1 MGDVQRQ
8 MAVEN
13 IRHVPIAADDQQ
25 LLGLAS
31 QYDVVCTMHSSVDGS
46 LDQSLKPE
54 AAQAALE
61 QIMLTEACTT
71 TPGPSLR
78 QTALVLQGHKVG
90 LPAGDR

>member
-8 MAVEN
+8 MAVKN

-31 QYDVVCTMHSSVDGS
+31 QYDVACTM
-46 LDQSLKPE
+46 PE